1 MGLNPTQTDIGL
13 ILQPRRLDD
22 LRTTPEEITSKELS
36 TLDYLKDNSGFTR
49 DINEWAERYAGANL
63 VDAIVNGIP
72 VPIAANVGDK
82 NDPQR
87 AQWWTVLSGVQV
99 LLNDFHNSIARTA
112 VNPPADYDIVT
123 MTYEGTDEETG
134 AVVAVT
140 AQVSRPPLY
149 TDVQDILNR
158 MRSVV
163 YAPNSQNSD
172 IRNRYFDVAF
182 ASTPSRSR
190 QIRVN
195 NIYSQNETNFK
206 NLERFVFTR
215 PHPKLFTFNNA
226 ADNYGNQAKYV
237 ATRLITRLTALHNG
251 LFGSNIEPFSVDITE
266 VRVGLLVA
274 RKMLANC
281 QAGLQILLDD
291 IQNWQDV
298 VSPQMAEDLEDT
310 RDEVQASNLEET
322 GFILGSMGDGEIDI
336 ISNNPAYNQLF
347 STTFNRGVLTSV
359 PIIHNLYLTTKFFPE
374 VDAVFTG
381 PKRTVLDLLSS
392 TIRGDSEFATEP
404 NLERPAAAQ
413 AIAAAN
419 GLPPDNYDENVA
431 KFILKMLIETPINI
445 LKGLVEL
452 IDPHVAVTK
461 LIKTG
466 SAAGFQQAAK
476 QLESPAAQLT
486 QRLETELGVEA
497 NITGKDLM
505 TLLLCLVDYGFEQ
518 GDSAIDAALTNS
530 NTPVPGNFFPDVS
543 MKGVDFTGTVSGM
556 LMAPP
561 TPLGLLYLLLE
572 LVKSEID
579 GTTINVDGAA
589 AANAEENEC

>member
-1 MGLNPTQTDIGL
+1 
-13 ILQPRRLDD
+13 
-22 LRTTPEEITSKELS
+22 
-36 TLDYLKDNSGFTR
+36 
-49 DINEWAERYAGANL
+49 
-63 VDAIVNGIP
+63 
-72 VPIAANVGDK
+72 
-82 NDPQR
+82 
-87 AQWWTVLSGVQV
+87 
-99 LLNDFHNSIARTA
+99 
-112 VNPPADYDIVT
+112 
-123 MTYEGTDEETG
+123 
-134 AVVAVT
+134 
-140 AQVSRPPLY
+140 
-149 TDVQDILNR
+149 ILNR

-505 TLLLCLVDYGFEQ
+505 TLLLCL
-518 GDSAIDAALTNS
+518 
-530 NTPVPGNFFPDVS
+530 
-543 MKGVDFTGTVSGM
+543 
-556 LMAPP
+556 
-561 TPLGLLYLLLE
+561 
-572 LVKSEID
+572 
-579 GTTINVDGAA
+579 
-589 AANAEENEC
+589 